1 MRAAAE
7 VAISRQFGEGLRFII
22 HRDRLRASFRRPGG
36 LPNRGR
42 KLISIRFH
50 ADRRTAG
57 VDKCGENLE
66 CGMVGMQLANRS
78 DRIDPWIGDRLI

>member
-7 VAISRQFGEGLRFII
+7 VAISRQFGEGLRFVI
-22 HRDRLRASFRRPGG
+22 HRDRLRASFRRPRG

-42 KLISIRFH
+42 KLRFH